1 MSPRAPSG
9 SSHPPNNS
17 GCVALNPHPADE
29 AQRLRDFPGLTPK
42 RVLPPPPHGVSE
54 GPEEAGR
61 ERGWR
66 PGGAPLPHQPRLLA
80 LGQALCP
87 ELPAPLRQ
95 SACGPQS
102 EGPQR
107 CPHPGSLE
115 PVSALPHKAKGTAGS
130 EPTQAPACLPAWSGE
145 PLERSPRPLP
155 GAQGGVGGGHRAAPA
170 QPGTGGWGGTC
181 LLRSSRSCLRPLSA
195 PLCRG
200 SYWGPAWGQDWVL
213 RHLPPWASHLGMHR
227 GSVDTAPGVAGAK
240 PGGPHTSC
248 FRARCDPLGYR

>member
-61 ERGWR
+61 ERDWR
-66 PGGAPLPHQPRLLA
+66 PGGGGAPLPHQPRLLA

-130 EPTQAPACLPAWSGE
+130 EPTQAPACLPGQASLWREAPG
-145 PLERSPRPLP
+145 PCLAPRAVWGAGTGPLP
-155 GAQGGVGGGHRAAPA
+155 LSLALGLGGDLSAEEQQILPQA
-170 QPGTGGWGGTC
+170 
-181 LLRSSRSCLRPLSA
+181 PLSPA
-195 PLCRG
+195 LQRVILGPSVGAGLG
-200 SYWGPAWGQDWVL
+200 SETPASLG
-213 RHLPPWASHLGMHR
+213 LPPGHA
-227 GSVDTAPGVAGAK
+227 
-240 PGGPHTSC
+240 
-248 FRARCDPLGYR
+248 